1 MSAHKLLIIDD
12 DDDIRESL
20 VALLHGEGYDVNGA
34 RNALDALTLL
44 AQGIF
49 VPDAILLDLFMPA
62 MSGEQFDQT
71 IQRHPAWSK
80 IPVIIC
86 SAGPVPPE
94 IAATAFAVLRKPFD
108 LDRLLHVVRAACASR

>member
-1 MSAHKLLIIDD
+1 MPAHKLLIIDD

-20 VALLHGEGYDVNGA
+20 VALLRGEGYDVAGA
-34 RNALDALTLL
+34 RTALDALTLL
-44 AQGIF
+44 AQGTF

>member
-1 MSAHKLLIIDD
+1 MPAHKLLIIDD

-20 VALLHGEGYDVNGA
+20 VALLRGEAYEVAGA

-44 AQGIF
+44 AQGAF
-49 VPDAILLDLFMPA
+49 VPAAILLDLFMPA
-62 MSGEQFDQT
+62 MSGEQFDQAV
-71 IQRHPAWSK
+71 QHHPSWSK

-86 SAGPVPPE
+86 SAGPVPAE

-108 LDRLLHVVRAACASR
+108 LDRLLELVRAACAS

>member
-1 MSAHKLLIIDD
+1 MSVHKLLIIDD

-20 VALLHGEGYDVNGA
+20 VALLHGQGYDAAGS

-44 AQGIF
+44 AQGTF

-71 IQRHPAWSK
+71 IQRHPAWST

-86 SAGPVPPE
+86 SAGPVPPQ
-94 IAATAFAVLRKPFD
+94 IAATAFAVLTKPFD
-108 LDRLLHVVRAACASR
+108 LDRLLELVRAACASR

>member
-1 MSAHKLLIIDD
+1 MSVHKLLIIDD

-20 VALLHGEGYDVNGA
+20 VALLHGQGYDAAGS

-44 AQGIF
+44 AQGTF

-71 IQRHPAWSK
+71 IQRHPAWST

-86 SAGPVPPE
+86 SAGPVPPQ
-94 IAATAFAVLRKPFD
+94 IAATAFGVLTKPFD
-108 LDRLLHVVRAACASR
+108 LDRLLELVRAACASR